1 MFARLSAFVIW
12 SLVAA
17 TAVFWVLRLA
27 ASPAPVP
34 PYAVAVSKSIVVRG
48 DLARL
53 FGAPPRVAVVAG
65 AAPEA
70 PSRYKLL
77 GVMAPRSKAAQAEEG
92 RGVALIAVD
101 GKPAKAYAIGARLD
115 GDLVLQSVGL
125 RTAAIG
131 TAQGRAA
138 SCSSC
143 RRCPCPIPASCRRLP
158 AAAARCRRRS
168 RRGRHRRLS
177 RARRSRRAW
186 STVCRRSPNR
196 HRAASP
202 FLPRCHRSA
211 ASADAGR
218 RQHALAARP
227 LSRGKAGRPDWRSRR
242 RRSRPGHRG
251 RRESAPRRPA
261 APGSRPGSD
270 RSRRPGC
277 GSGTG

>member
-1 MFARLSAFVIW
+1 VQFYRSDARGNKAFHDNRRMFARLSAFVIW

-17 TAVFWVLRLA
+17 TAVFWALRLA

-48 DLARL
+48 DLTRL

-131 TAQGRAA
+131 TAQGTR
-138 SCSSC
+138 SVLLE
-143 RRCPCPIPASCRRLP
+143 LP
-158 AAAARCRRRS
+158 A
-168 RRGRHRRLS
+168 LP
-177 RARRSRRAW
+177 
-186 STVCRRSPNR
+186 VPN
-196 HRAASP
+196 SGV
-202 FLPRCHRSA
+202 LP
-211 ASADAGR
+211 
-218 RQHALAARP
+218 P
-227 LSRGKAGRPDWRSRR
+227 LG
-242 RRSRPGHRG
+242 
-251 RRESAPRRPA
+251 
-261 APGSRPGSD
+261 
-270 RSRRPGC
+270 
-277 GSGTG
+277 GSGGPVPSAVPPRPQPQPSPPQPPSMVDQMPPIAQPPPGGLAVPTEVPPDAQRVPMPGAANTR